1 MKDVHVHLGEHWRGT
16 NRENTLLLLFFIW
29 EHWVAFKGK
38 CPTIPRLDL
47 NLKIFRVGV
56 GISHLMIPGLP
67 PKPAGVITAAAVN
80 WVCCYDCY
88 GAWNT
93 RQWGTSLCLWSGWFL
108 TLTQHRKEREAHQH
122 TKQLH
127 HELEEELEKL
137 KSSEFSVGNSSTCC
151 IVTTWIDARNLW
163 NHYWVDM
170 FVNMYHP
177 CYIQEL
183 KNAFISVW
191 GFTLVLQMLSI
202 HHSILKA

>member
-1 MKDVHVHLGEHWRGT
+1 MQYCSFPPEGVTGTSGYRFEYNLHLIKIPSHL
-16 NRENTLLLLFFIW
+16 NRESIYRWKMSMYTLVNSGEALTERIHTLLLLFFIW
-29 EHWVAFKGK
+29 KYWVALQRQMR
-38 CPTIPRLDL
+38 PTIPRLDL

-151 IVTTWIDARNLW
+151 II
-163 NHYWVDM
+163 
-170 FVNMYHP
+170 YHMNR
-177 CYIQEL
+177 C
-183 KNAFISVW
+183 
-191 GFTLVLQMLSI
+191 
-202 HHSILKA
+202 